1 MTAKQLHPHLGK
13 LVYLTVD
20 SIRFCCIVADAKK
33 AYGHER
39 YQLEP
44 VAGEGS
50 MWVNAARV
58 RPVPEPEAKRI
69 CR

>member
-1 MTAKQLHPHLGK
+1 MTAKQFHPHLGK

-33 AYGHER
+33 AYGHDR

-44 VAGEGS
+44 VAGQGS
-50 MWVNAARV
+50 MWVNAQRV
-58 RPVPEPEAKRI
+58 EPLAEAEAKAL
-69 CR
+69 CK